1 MKAALIKSEQTV
13 VQYFLVELP
22 EDATCSDCARAR
34 NEVAAE
40 IKAGE
45 FDMAYAPFESVS
57 TSFEN
62 VEDGELLETRADR
75 VYRTPGGLKYL
86 ALDDVEAF
94 RFLS

>member
-1 MKAALIKSEQTV
+1 MKAALVKSQRTV

-22 EDATCSDCARAR
+22 EDATLSDCARAK

-45 FDMAYAPFESVS
+45 YDMAYAPFENTS

-75 VYRTPGGLKYL
+75 VCRTPGGLKYL

>member
-1 MKAALIKSEQTV
+1 MKAALIKSQRTV

-22 EDATCSDCARAR
+22 ENATLPDCARAK
-34 NEVAAE
+34 NEIAAE

-45 FDMAYAPFESVS
+45 FDMAYAPFEYTS

-75 VYRTPGGLKYL
+75 VYRMPGGLKYL